1 MRSSSSSIP
10 AFTADSATGG
20 HPDHI
25 RLDGVSR
32 RFGDRRVLTDVSL
45 TVPRGARTGL
55 IGENGAGKSTLL
67 RIVSGVD
74 EPDGG
79 TVAVPRRTG
88 ILWQE
93 VPRSASTTVGALLDA
108 AVDEVRSLERELAE
122 AAEALAAGTAEA
134 DTRYARALD
143 AAERADVWSLDARL
157 DAVLAALGVAD
168 IDHARLVSE
177 VSGGQRSR
185 LALAGLL
192 LARPD
197 ALLLDEPTNRLDD
210 TAVAFLRDELA
221 DWPGP
226 VLFASHDRAFLDE
239 VATGLV
245 DLDPA
250 RTPSDPRG
258 SGAGVAVFG
267 GGFSDYLAAKAAE
280 RQRWERRFLE
290 EEQRLHDLRRTV
302 AGTGETLRFTGV
314 RRDNDKYIGPFK
326 GGKVEAQISRRI
338 GNAERRIEALE
349 AERVEAPPA
358 PLQFAGIPAGF
369 GAIGDGEPL
378 VSVRGASVPGRLHV
392 DRLQIRPDTRL
403 LVTGPNGAGKS
414 TLLSL
419 LAGTTPAEG
428 GRVARRRGLRIGLLE
443 QDVRFADPSASP
455 RAVYASALGE
465 ERAARVPLADLGLVG
480 TRDLDR
486 PVGQLSI
493 GQQRRVALALI
504 LARPPHV
511 FLLDEP
517 TNHLSLALATDLE
530 DALGAYPGAVVIA
543 SHDRWLR
550 RRWAGEELVLHRG
563 QPVSHGVE
571 ERVAGKGSGAPNP
584 RSGAAM

>member
-1 MRSSSSSIP
+1 MP
-10 AFTADSATGG
+10 
-20 HPDHI
+20 P
-25 RLDGVSR
+25 
-32 RFGDRRVLTDVSL
+32 
-45 TVPRGARTGL
+45 GARLGL

-67 RIVSGVD
+67 RIVAGVD

-88 ILWQE
+88 LLWQE
-93 VPRSASTTVGALLDA
+93 VPRADATTVGALLDA
-108 AVDEVRSLERELAE
+108 ATDEVRALERELAS
-122 AAEALAAGTAEA
+122 AAEALADGAARAAE
-134 DTRYARALD
+134 RYAAALD
-143 AAERADVWSLDARL
+143 TAERADVWSLDARL
-157 DAVLAALGVAD
+157 DVVLGALGVAD
-168 IDHARLVSE
+168 IDRSRLVAD

-197 ALLLDEPTNRLDD
+197 ALILDEPTNHLDD
-210 TAVAFLRDELA
+210 GAVSFLRDEILG
-221 DWPGP
+221 WSGP

-258 SGAGVAVFG
+258 TGAGVAVFG
-267 GGFSDYLAAKAAE
+267 GGFSDYLAVKAAE
-280 RQRWERRFLE
+280 RERWERRFAD
-290 EEQRLHDLRRTV
+290 EEQRLRDLRETV
-302 AGTGETLRFTGV
+302 AGTGEALRFTGV

-338 GNAERRIEALE
+338 GNAERRIDDLE
-349 AERVEAPPA
+349 AERVEAPPS
-358 PLQFAGIPAGF
+358 LLSFAGIPGGF
-369 GAIGDGEPL
+369 GSIGDGDPL
-378 VSVRGASVPGRLHV
+378 VTVRDAVVPGRLAV
-392 DRLQIRPDTRL
+392 ERLDVRPETRL
-403 LVTGPNGAGKS
+403 LVTGANGAGKS

-419 LAGTTPAEG
+419 LAGTVATEG
-428 GRVARRRGLRIGLLE
+428 GRIVRRKGLRIGLLE
-443 QDVRFADPSASP
+443 QDVRFADPTASP
-455 RAVYASALGE
+455 LAVYERTLGE
-465 ERAARVPLADLGLVG
+465 ERAARVPLAGLGLIG
-480 TRDLDR
+480 PLDLER
-486 PVGQLSI
+486 PVSELSV

-517 TNHLSLALATDLE
+517 TNHLSLSLATDLE

-550 RRWAGEELVLHRG
+550 RRWAGEEMVVRPG
-563 QPVSHGVE
+563 EAVSP
-571 ERVAGKGSGAPNP
+571 GS
-584 RSGAAM
+584 